1 MGTQMIY
8 DYDELAALTKA
19 ARDGDVR
26 AYGRIVELTRNSV
39 EAAARVIVH
48 NPEDA
53 EDIAQETY
61 VRAFGQLGNLQDT
74 ASLLAWL
81 QRIARNLALN
91 RRRASRWSF
100 VSDLD
105 MSQIAQPEI
114 DADELGPALA
124 RALVG
129 LGGEDRQLCERY
141 YHGGWTTAR
150 LADEMKIS
158 EGAVRK
164 RLQRVRE
171 RLRKGIAMNETD
183 LPERIVELL
192 SKPNLTALPENPV
205 GAVWEAFKRQYDGFT
220 EVELAEKIDPDKV
233 REIFADAGNG
243 SLEEYL
249 TAASRQQWLRREL
262 TMPMV
267 MEAVGREAP
276 MRLIATG
283 KTYRI
288 DDEEESSTR
297 LHAFHQAEVLW
308 IGEGLSEWQ
317 LMAPF
322 SEFIRELNPDMQL
335 RIQHFDYS
343 LYCERGWEIAAQL
356 QGIEWSSIAGLG
368 RLKADLLK
376 ALGYDSNRLTAV
388 GLGVGL
394 ERLAMMLYGIDDI
407 RRIGAERV

>member
-1 MGTQMIY
+1 MGTQMVY

-19 ARDGDVR
+19 AQDGDVR

-53 EDIAQETY
+53 EDIAQEAY

-150 LADEMKIS
+150 LAGEMKIS

-171 RLRKGIAMNETD
+171 RLRKGIAMNETN

-243 SLEEYL
+243 SYL

-262 TMPMV
+262 TVPMV

-276 MRLIATG
+276 VRLIATG

-308 IGEGLSEWQ
+308 IGEGLNEWQ

-322 SEFIRELNPDMQL
+322 SEFIRELNPNMQL

-343 LYCERGWEIAAQL
+343 LHCEQGWEIAAQL
-356 QGIEWSSIAGLG
+356 QGMEWSSIAGLG
-368 RLKADLLK
+368 LQKAGLLK
-376 ALGYDSNRLTAV
+376 ALGFDSDRLTAV

-407 RRIGAERV
+407 RRIEAERV

>member
-1 MGTQMIY
+1 MVCNY
-8 DYDELAALTKA
+8 EELAALTRA
-19 ARDGDVR
+19 ARAGDLR

-39 EAAARVIVH
+39 EAAARVIIH

-61 VRAFGQLGNLQDT
+61 VRAFGQLANLQDA
-74 ASLLAWL
+74 ASLPAWL

-100 VSDLD
+100 VSDFD
-105 MSQIAQPEI
+105 VSQIAQPDA

-150 LADEMKIS
+150 LAGEMKIS
-158 EGAVRK
+158 EVAVRK

-171 RLRKGIAMNETD
+171 RLRKGIAMTGMD

-205 GAVWEAFKRQYDGFT
+205 GAVWEAFKRQYDGFS
-220 EVELAEKIDPDKV
+220 EVELEERIDPEKV
-233 REIFADAGNG
+233 REILANAGNG
-243 SLEEYL
+243 PLEEYL
-249 TAASRQQWLRREL
+249 TAASRQQWLRRAL
-262 TMPMV
+262 TVPMV
-267 MEAVGREAP
+267 MEAAGREAP
-276 MRLIATG
+276 VQLIATG

-288 DDEEESSTR
+288 DNGEESSTK

-308 IGEGLSEWQ
+308 VGEGLSEWQ

-322 SEFIRELNPDMQL
+322 SEFIRELNPEMEL
-335 RIQHFDYS
+335 RIHHFDYS
-343 LYCERGWEIAAQL
+343 LHSERGWKIAVQL
-356 QGIEWSSIAGLG
+356 RGMEWSSIAGLG
-368 RLKADLLK
+368 RMKASLLE
-376 ALGYDSNRLTAV
+376 ALGYDSDRLTAV
-388 GLGVGL
+388 ALGVGL
-394 ERLAMMLYGIDDI
+394 ERLAMMQYGIDDI
-407 RRIGAERV
+407 RRMEAERV

>member
-61 VRAFGQLGNLQDT
+61 VRAFGQLGNLQDAT
-74 ASLLAWL
+74 SLLAWL

-124 RALVG
+124 RAIVG
-129 LGGEDRQLCERY
+129 LRGEDRKLCERY

-158 EGAVRK
+158 EAAVRK
-164 RLQRVRE
+164 RLQRIRE
-171 RLRKGIAMNETD
+171 RLRKGIAMNEID

-233 REIFADAGNG
+233 RDIFADAGNG

-276 MRLIATG
+276 VRLIATG

-288 DDEEESSTR
+288 DDEESSTR

-322 SEFIRELNPDMQL
+322 SEFIQELNPDM
-335 RIQHFDYS
+335 
-343 LYCERGWEIAAQL
+343 
-356 QGIEWSSIAGLG
+356 
-368 RLKADLLK
+368 
-376 ALGYDSNRLTAV
+376 
-388 GLGVGL
+388 
-394 ERLAMMLYGIDDI
+394 
-407 RRIGAERV
+407 

>member
-1 MGTQMIY
+1 MIY

-19 ARDGDVR
+19 AQDGDVR

-61 VRAFGQLGNLQDT
+61 VRAFDQLGNLQDA

-91 RRRASRWSF
+91 RRRTSRWSF
-100 VSDLD
+100 VSDFD
-105 MSQIAQPEI
+105 VSQIAQPEI
-114 DADELGPALA
+114 EADELGPALA

-150 LADEMKIS
+150 LAGEMKIS
-158 EGAVRK
+158 ESAVRK

-171 RLRKGIAMNETD
+171 RLRKGIAMHKTD

-205 GAVWEAFKRQYDGFT
+205 GAVWEAFKRQYDSFT
-220 EVELAEKIDPDKV
+220 EVDLAEKIDPAKV
-233 REIFADAGNG
+233 RESFADAGNG

-249 TAASRQQWLRREL
+249 TAAGRQQWLRREL
-262 TMPMV
+262 TVPMV
-267 MEAVGREAP
+267 MEAVGREVP
-276 MRLIATG
+276 VRLIATG

-322 SEFIRELNPDMQL
+322 SEFIRELNPNMQL

-343 LYCERGWEIAAQL
+343 LHCERGWEIAAQL
-356 QGIEWSSIAGLG
+356 RGMEWSSIAGLG

-376 ALGYDSNRLTAV
+376 ALGYDSNRLTVV

>member
-1 MGTQMIY
+1 MGTQMY

-19 ARDGDVR
+19 AQDGDVR

-61 VRAFGQLGNLQDT
+61 VRAFGQLGELQDA

-91 RRRASRWSF
+91 RRCASRWSF

-105 MSQIAQPEI
+105 VSQIAQPEI

-205 GAVWEAFKRQYDGFT
+205 GAVWGAFKRQYDGFT
-220 EVELAEKIDPDKV
+220 EVELEEKIDPDKV
-233 REIFADAGNG
+233 REILADAGNG

-276 MRLIATG
+276 VRLIATG

-288 DDEEESSTR
+288 DDEESSTR
-297 LHAFHQAEVLW
+297 LHAFHQVEVLW
-308 IGEGLSEWQ
+308 VGEGLSEWQ

-343 LYCERGWEIAAQL
+343 LYCERGWEIAVQL
-356 QGIEWSSIAGLG
+356 RGMEWSSIAGLG
-368 RLKADLLK
+368 LLKADLLK

>member
-19 ARDGDVR
+19 AQDGDVR

-61 VRAFGQLGNLQDT
+61 VRAFGQLGNLQDA

-100 VSDLD
+100 VSDFD

-129 LGGEDRQLCERY
+129 LGEEDRQLCERY

-205 GAVWEAFKRQYDGFT
+205 GAIWEAFKRQYDGFT
-220 EVELAEKIDPDKV
+220 EVELAEKIDPDRV
-233 REIFADAGNG
+233 REILADAGNG

-262 TMPMV
+262 TVPMV
-267 MEAVGREAP
+267 MEAEGREAP

-288 DDEEESSTR
+288 DDEESSTR

-308 IGEGLSEWQ
+308 VGEGLSEWQ

-322 SEFIRELNPDMQL
+322 SEFIRELNPNMEL

-343 LYCERGWEIAAQL
+343 LHCDRGWEVAAQL
-356 QGIEWSSIAGLG
+356 RGVEWSSIAGLG

-394 ERLAMMLYGIDDI
+394 ERLAMMQYGIDDI
-407 RRIGAERV
+407 RRIEAERI

>member
-1 MGTQMIY
+1 MGTQMVY

-19 ARDGDVR
+19 AQDGDVR

-61 VRAFGQLGNLQDT
+61 LRAFGQLDNLQDA

-91 RRRASRWSF
+91 RRRANRWSF

-114 DADELGPALA
+114 AADELGPALA

-150 LADEMKIS
+150 LAGEMKIS
-158 EGAVRK
+158 ESAVRK

-171 RLRKGIAMNETD
+171 RLRKGIAMHKTD

-267 MEAVGREAP
+267 VEAVGREAP
-276 MRLIATG
+276 VRLISTG

-288 DDEEESSTR
+288 DDEESSTR

-356 QGIEWSSIAGLG
+356 QGTEWSSIAGLG

-376 ALGYDSNRLTAV
+376 ALGFDSNRLTAV
-388 GLGVGL
+388 GLGLGL

>member
-61 VRAFGQLGNLQDT
+61 VRAFGQLGNLQDS

-100 VSDLD
+100 VSDFD

-158 EGAVRK
+158 EDAVRK

-205 GAVWEAFKRQYDGFT
+205 GAVWEVFKRQYDGFT
-220 EVELAEKIDPDKV
+220 KVELAEKIAPDKV

-262 TMPMV
+262 TVPMV
-267 MEAVGREAP
+267 MEAEGREAP
-276 MRLIATG
+276 IRLIATG

-288 DDEEESSTR
+288 DGEEESSTR

-322 SEFIRELNPDMQL
+322 SEFIRELNPNMQL

-343 LYCERGWEIAAQL
+343 LHCERGWEIAAQL
-356 QGIEWSSIAGLG
+356 RGMEWSSIAGLG

-394 ERLAMMLYGIDDI
+394 ERLAMMQYGIDDI

>member
-19 ARDGDVR
+19 AQDGDVR

-61 VRAFGQLGNLQDT
+61 VRAFGQLGNLQD
-74 ASLLAWL
+74 AAALLAWL

-91 RRRASRWSF
+91 HRRASRWSF

-150 LADEMKIS
+150 LAGEMKIS
-158 EGAVRK
+158 EAAVRK

-171 RLRKGIAMNETD
+171 RLRKGMAMHKTD

-233 REIFADAGNG
+233 REIFADVGNG

-262 TMPMV
+262 TVPMV
-267 MEAVGREAP
+267 VEA
-276 MRLIATG
+276 
-283 KTYRI
+283 
-288 DDEEESSTR
+288 
-297 LHAFHQAEVLW
+297 
-308 IGEGLSEWQ
+308 
-317 LMAPF
+317 
-322 SEFIRELNPDMQL
+322 
-335 RIQHFDYS
+335 
-343 LYCERGWEIAAQL
+343 
-356 QGIEWSSIAGLG
+356 
-368 RLKADLLK
+368 
-376 ALGYDSNRLTAV
+376 
-388 GLGVGL
+388 
-394 ERLAMMLYGIDDI
+394 
-407 RRIGAERV
+407 

>member
-1 MGTQMIY
+1 MGTQMVY

-19 ARDGDVR
+19 AQDGDVR

-61 VRAFGQLGNLQDT
+61 LRAFGQLDNLQDA

-91 RRRASRWSF
+91 RRRANRWSF

-150 LADEMKIS
+150 LAGEMKIS
-158 EGAVRK
+158 ESAVRK

-171 RLRKGIAMNETD
+171 RLRKGIAMHKTD

-267 MEAVGREAP
+267 VEAVGREAP
-276 MRLIATG
+276 VRLISTG

-288 DDEEESSTR
+288 DDEESSTR

-356 QGIEWSSIAGLG
+356 QGTEWSSIAGLG

-376 ALGYDSNRLTAV
+376 ALGFDSNRLTAV
-388 GLGVGL
+388 GLGLGL

>member
-19 ARDGDVR
+19 AQDGDVH

-61 VRAFGQLGNLQDT
+61 VRAFGQLGDLQDV

-114 DADELGPALA
+114 DSDELGPALA

-158 EGAVRK
+158 EGAVCK

-267 MEAVGREAP
+267 MEAVGREAS

-288 DDEEESSTR
+288 DDEESRTR

-322 SEFIRELNPDMQL
+322 SEFIRGLNPDMQL

-368 RLKADLLK
+368 RLKTDLLK

>member
-1 MGTQMIY
+1 MVY
-8 DYDELAALTKA
+8 DYDELAVLTRA

-61 VRAFGQLGNLQDT
+61 VRAFDQLGNLQDAT
-74 ASLLAWL
+74 SLLAWL

-141 YHGGWTTAR
+141 YHGGWTTTR
-150 LADEMKIS
+150 LAGEMKIS

-171 RLRKGIAMNETD
+171 RLRKGIAMHKTD

-205 GAVWEAFKRQYDGFT
+205 GAVWKAFKRQYDGFT
-220 EVELAEKIDPDKV
+220 EVELEEKIDPDKV
-233 REIFADAGNG
+233 REILADAGNG

-262 TMPMV
+262 AVPMV
-267 MEAVGREAP
+267 MEAADREVP

-288 DDEEESSTR
+288 DDEESSTR

-308 IGEGLSEWQ
+308 IGEGLNEWQ

-322 SEFIRELNPDMQL
+322 SEFIRELSPNMQL

-343 LYCERGWEIAAQL
+343 LHCERGWEIAAQL
-356 QGIEWSSIAGLG
+356 RGMEWSSIAGLG
-368 RLKADLLK
+368 LLKADLLK

-394 ERLAMMLYGIDDI
+394 ERLAMMQYGIADI
-407 RRIGAERV
+407 RRIEAERV

>member
-1 MGTQMIY
+1 MIY
-8 DYDELAALTKA
+8 DYDELVALTKA
-19 ARDGDVR
+19 AQDGDVR

-74 ASLLAWL
+74 VSLLAWL

-91 RRRASRWSF
+91 RKRASRWSF

-114 DADELGPALA
+114 DADELGLALA

-220 EVELAEKIDPDKV
+220 EVELAEKIDPDEV

-267 MEAVGREAP
+267 MEAVGRAAP
-276 MRLIATG
+276 VRLIATG

-288 DDEEESSTR
+288 DDEESSTR

-368 RLKADLLK
+368 RLKTDLLK

>member
-1 MGTQMIY
+1 MVR
-8 DYDELAALTKA
+8 DYDELAALTRA
-19 ARDGDVR
+19 AREGDVR

-39 EAAARVIVH
+39 EAAARVIIH

-61 VRAFGQLGNLQDT
+61 VRAFDQLGTLQDA

-81 QRIARNLALN
+81 HRIARNLALN

-105 MSQIAQPEI
+105 VSQIAQPENQ
-114 DADELGPALA
+114 AEELGPALA
-124 RALVG
+124 RAMVE

-150 LADEMKIS
+150 LAREMKIS
-158 EGAVRK
+158 EAAVRK
-164 RLQRVRE
+164 RLQRLRE
-171 RLRKGIAMNETD
+171 RLRKGIAMSRMD

-205 GAVWEAFKRQYDGFT
+205 GAVWEAFRRQYDGFE
-220 EVELAEKIDPDKV
+220 EVELEEKIDPDKV
-233 REIFADAGNG
+233 REILANAGNG

-262 TMPMV
+262 TVPMV
-267 MEAVGREAP
+267 MEAAGREAP
-276 MRLIATG
+276 VRLIATG

-288 DDEEESSTR
+288 DNEEESSTR

-308 IGEGLSEWQ
+308 VGEGLSEWQ
-317 LMAPF
+317 LMGPF
-322 SEFIRELNPDMQL
+322 SEFIRELNPEIQL
-335 RIQHFDYS
+335 RIQQFDYS
-343 LYCERGWEIAAQL
+343 LHSDRGWKIAVQL
-356 QGIEWSSIAGLG
+356 RGMEWSSVAGLG
-368 RLKADLLK
+368 RLKADLLE
-376 ALGYDSNRLTAV
+376 ALGYDSDRLTAV
-388 GLGVGL
+388 ALGVGL
-394 ERLAMMLYGIDDI
+394 ERLAMMQYGIDDI
-407 RRIGAERV
+407 RRMEAERV

>member
-1 MGTQMIY
+1 MVCNY
-8 DYDELAALTKA
+8 EELAALTRA
-19 ARDGDVR
+19 ARAGDLR

-39 EAAARVIVH
+39 EAAARVIIH

-61 VRAFGQLGNLQDT
+61 VRAFGQLANLQDA
-74 ASLLAWL
+74 ASLPAWL

-105 MSQIAQPEI
+105 VSQIAQPDT

-129 LGGEDRQLCERY
+129 LGGKDRQLCERY

-150 LADEMKIS
+150 LAGEMKIS
-158 EGAVRK
+158 EVAVRK

-171 RLRKGIAMNETD
+171 RLRKGIAMTGMD

-205 GAVWEAFKRQYDGFT
+205 GAVWEAFKRQYDGFS
-220 EVELAEKIDPDKV
+220 EVELEERIDPAKV
-233 REIFADAGNG
+233 REILANAGNG

-262 TMPMV
+262 TVPMV
-267 MEAVGREAP
+267 MEAAGREAP
-276 MRLIATG
+276 VKLIATG

-288 DDEEESSTR
+288 DNEEESSTK

-308 IGEGLSEWQ
+308 VGEGLSEWQ

-322 SEFIRELNPDMQL
+322 SEFIRELN
-335 RIQHFDYS
+335 RIWS
-343 LYCERGWEIAAQL
+343 CA
-356 QGIEWSSIAGLG
+356 SSISTTRSTATGDG
-368 RLKADLLK
+368 RLRFNC
-376 ALGYDSNRLTAV
+376 GGWN
-388 GLGVGL
+388 GV
-394 ERLAMMLYGIDDI
+394 RS
-407 RRIGAERV
+407 RRWGG

>member
-1 MGTQMIY
+1 MIY

-61 VRAFGQLGNLQDT
+61 VRAFGQLGNLQDA

-150 LADEMKIS
+150 LAGEMKIS

-205 GAVWEAFKRQYDGFT
+205 GAVWEAFKRQFDGFT
-220 EVELAEKIDPDKV
+220 EVELEQKIDPDKV

-288 DDEEESSTR
+288 DDEESSTR

-317 LMAPF
+317 LMVPF
-322 SEFIRELNPDMQL
+322 SEFIRELNLDMQL

-368 RLKADLLK
+368 RLKVDLLK

>member
-1 MGTQMIY
+1 MVCNY
-8 DYDELAALTKA
+8 EELAALTRA
-19 ARDGDVR
+19 ARAGDLR

-39 EAAARVIVH
+39 EAAARVIIH

-61 VRAFGQLGNLQDT
+61 VRAFGQLANLQDA
-74 ASLLAWL
+74 ASLPAWL

-105 MSQIAQPEI
+105 VSQIAQPDT

-129 LGGEDRQLCERY
+129 LGGNDRQLCERY

-150 LADEMKIS
+150 LGGEMKIS
-158 EGAVRK
+158 EVAVRK

-171 RLRKGIAMNETD
+171 RLRKGIAMSRLD
-183 LPERIVELL
+183 LPKRIVELL

-205 GAVWEAFKRQYDGFT
+205 GAVWEAFKRQYDGFS
-220 EVELAEKIDPDKV
+220 EVELEEKIDPAKV
-233 REIFADAGNG
+233 REILANAGNG

-262 TMPMV
+262 TVPMV
-267 MEAVGREAP
+267 MEAAGREAP
-276 MRLIATG
+276 VRLIATG

-288 DDEEESSTR
+288 DNEEESSTK

-308 IGEGLSEWQ
+308 VGEGLSEWQ

-322 SEFIRELNPDMQL
+322 SEFIRELNPDIMEL

-343 LYCERGWEIAAQL
+343 LHCDRGWKIAVQL
-356 QGIEWSSIAGLG
+356 RGMEWSSIAGLG
-368 RLKADLLK
+368 RIKAGLLE
-376 ALGYDSNRLTAV
+376 ALGYDSDRLTAV
-388 GLGVGL
+388 ALGVGL
-394 ERLAMMLYGIDDI
+394 ERLAMMQYGIDDI
-407 RRIGAERV
+407 RRMEAERV

>member
-1 MGTQMIY
+1 MVC
-8 DYDELAALTKA
+8 DYEELAALTRA
-19 ARDGDVR
+19 ARAGDLR

-39 EAAARVIVH
+39 EAAARVIIH

-61 VRAFGQLGNLQDT
+61 VRAFGQLANLQDA
-74 ASLLAWL
+74 ASLPAWL

-100 VSDLD
+100 VSDFD
-105 MSQIAQPEI
+105 VSQIAQPDT

-124 RALVG
+124 RAIVG

-150 LADEMKIS
+150 LAGKMNITEV
-158 EGAVRK
+158 AVRK

-171 RLRKGIAMNETD
+171 RLRKGIAMTGMD

-205 GAVWEAFKRQYDGFT
+205 GAVWEAFKRQYDGFS
-220 EVELAEKIDPDKV
+220 EVELEEKIDPAKV
-233 REIFADAGNG
+233 REILADAGNG

-249 TAASRQQWLRREL
+249 TAASRQQWLRRAL
-262 TMPMV
+262 TVPMV
-267 MEAVGREAP
+267 MEAAGREAP
-276 MRLIATG
+276 VQLIATG

-288 DDEEESSTR
+288 DNEEESSTK

-308 IGEGLSEWQ
+308 VGEGLSEWQ

-322 SEFIRELNPDMQL
+322 SEFIRELNPDMEL
-335 RIQHFDYS
+335 RIQQFDYS
-343 LYCERGWEIAAQL
+343 LHSDRGWKIAVQL
-356 QGIEWSSIAGLG
+356 RGMEWSSIAGLG
-368 RLKADLLK
+368 RMKAGLLE
-376 ALGYDSNRLTAV
+376 ALGYDSDRLTAV
-388 GLGVGL
+388 ALGVGL
-394 ERLAMMLYGIDDI
+394 ERLAMLQYGIDDI
-407 RRIGAERV
+407 RRMEAERVC

>member
-1 MGTQMIY
+1 MGTQMVY

-19 ARDGDVR
+19 AQDGDVR

-61 VRAFGQLGNLQDT
+61 VRAFGQLGDLQDT

-91 RRRASRWSF
+91 RRRANRWSF

-150 LADEMKIS
+150 LAGEMKIS
-158 EGAVRK
+158 ESAVRK

-171 RLRKGIAMNETD
+171 RLRKGIAMHKTD

-276 MRLIATG
+276 VRLISTG

-288 DDEEESSTR
+288 DDEESSTR

-356 QGIEWSSIAGLG
+356 QGTEWSSIAGLG

-376 ALGYDSNRLTAV
+376 ALGFDSNRLTAV
-388 GLGVGL
+388 GLGLGL

>member
-61 VRAFGQLGNLQDT
+61 VRAFGQLGELQDA

-91 RRRASRWSF
+91 RRRANRWSF

-129 LGGEDRQLCERY
+129 LSREDRQLCERY

-150 LADEMKIS
+150 LAGEMKIS

-171 RLRKGIAMNETD
+171 RLRKGIAMHKTD

-276 MRLIATG
+276 VRLIATG

-288 DDEEESSTR
+288 DDEESSTR

-356 QGIEWSSIAGLG
+356 RGMEWSSIAGLG

-407 RRIGAERV
+407 RRLEAERV